1 LILSLYIYIHTH
13 THTHTH
19 THMYIHTHVC
29 ACVCAGGPSICVSMY
44 THTHTHTHICAGGP
58 SIDFTSLVSALPQLR
73 ESGPHW
79 SFGVRVP
86 TRFVLLYYIMLYT
99 HTHTHTYHVIHTHT
113 HTHIYN
119 NFMNP
124 GPVDHSALV
133 CQHGLECSIRKLLNK
148 PLFRIFCHITTE

>member
-1 LILSLYIYIHTH
+1 VQKVEGYMLFYRLRASPSKIQERLQIMDQIEKADYRNSVRRVWGWGGWGGGELSWSLRVVYYVQEDHVLILSLYIYIHTH

-73 ESGPHW
+73 ESGPH
-79 SFGVRVP
+79 
-86 TRFVLLYYIMLYT
+86 
-99 HTHTHTYHVIHTHT
+99 
-113 HTHIYN
+113 
-119 NFMNP
+119 
-124 GPVDHSALV
+124 
-133 CQHGLECSIRKLLNK
+133 
-148 PLFRIFCHITTE
+148 